1 MFPSHLATSDR
12 NYRPQQLT
20 IRTRNGSGLTRDHS
34 VELRR
39 RRSRTGRKLASS
51 TRPPRGR

>member
-20 IRTRNGSGLTRDHS
+20 IRTRSGSGLARDHS